1 MAQQH
6 RRQGPQDVDRVVAA
20 LDETRKTEFFRD
32 NDTRPDSRFVRDRG
46 RQDPAITRA
55 KARIRTAHY
64 RNRLDRDRVPSTATI
79 GMALVAALVTSRM
92 IELTDDDR
100 SLVGRMIVDLKS
112 RGFDVVASKNM
123 LRRLR
128 NRMVDPVDREGE
140 PGESTGAP
148 LRPSSWGPDESL
160 F

>member
-1 MAQQH
+1 MTRQH
-6 RRQGPQDVDRVVAA
+6 RSLGPADVDKVVSA
-20 LDETRKTEFFRD
+20 LDETRKMEFFRD

-64 RNRLDRDRVPSTATI
+64 RNRLDRDRIPSTATI

-100 SLVGRMIVDLKS
+100 SLVGRMIVDLRN

-128 NRMVDPVDREGE
+128 NRMVDPAGREGE
-140 PGESTGAP
+140 PAESTGVP
-148 LRPSSWGPDESL
+148 LRPSSWGPDDSL

>member
-1 MAQQH
+1 MRQH
-6 RRQGPQDVDRVVAA
+6 RRLGPEDVDRVVAA
-20 LDETRKTEFFRD
+20 LDETRRTEHFRD
-32 NDTRPDSRFVRDRG
+32 NDMRPDSRFVRDRG

-55 KARIRTAHY
+55 KARIRTAAY
-64 RNRLDRDRVPSTATI
+64 RNRLDQKRIPSTAAI
-79 GMALVAALVTSRM
+79 GMALVVALVTSRM

-100 SLVGRMIVDLKS
+100 TLVGRMIVDLRN

-128 NRMVDPVDREGE
+128 NRMVDPADREGE

-148 LRPSSWGPDESL
+148 LRPSSWGPDEDNL

>member
-6 RRQGPQDVDRVVAA
+6 RRQGPEDVDRVVAA
-20 LDETRKTEFFRD
+20 LDETRRTEFYRD
-32 NDTRPDSRFVRDRG
+32 HDMRPDSRFVRDRG

-64 RNRLDRDRVPSTATI
+64 RNRLDQKRIPSTATI

-92 IELTDDDR
+92 VELTEEDR
-100 SLVGRMIVDLKS
+100 GLVGRMLVDLRQ
-112 RGFDVVASKNM
+112 RGFDIVASKNM

-128 NRMVDPVDREGE
+128 NRMVDPADRDGE

-148 LRPSSWGPDESL
+148 LRPSSWGPDDSL